1 LEAYFLQIGGTMA
14 TLNIKNFPA
23 SLYRKLRARA
33 RRQHR
38 SMAQEVTHI
47 LEQALEE
54 PETLSILEL
63 EGLGV
68 ALWEETDA
76 REHVE
81 RERDSWD

>member
-1 LEAYFLQIGGTMA
+1 MA

-54 PETLSILEL
+54 PEPLSILEL
-63 EGLGV
+63 EGLGA
-68 ALWEETDA
+68 ALWEQTDA